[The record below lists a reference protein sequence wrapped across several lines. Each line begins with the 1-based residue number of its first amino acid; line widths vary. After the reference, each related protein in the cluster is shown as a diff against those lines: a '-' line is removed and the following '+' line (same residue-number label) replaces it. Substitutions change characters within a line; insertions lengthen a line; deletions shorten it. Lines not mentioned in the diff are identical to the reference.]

1 MKAQGKTSVL
11 EINAFETVLSDDPHD
26 CFGKGSTV
34 GIGAHCRR
42 KVSRATPSSNSQHG
56 FDTLIYRESGKV
68 KKGKR
73 PTLLWAA
80 STNSGSSALSES
92 ASPITLGSGVVF
104 LDEIAQLADH
114 GILLSVHTHAKAY
127 LTTSYL
133 VQLMSCT
140 PKSLLC
146 HEANHDT
153 AKKCWD
159 EAGQEVEGELG
170 AGLVDVAGGGVVQ
183 SGPGAAQ
190 ARRAAMRMKGATSI
204 VNE

>member
-1 MKAQGKTSVL
+1 MRAQGKTSVL

-26 CFGKGSTV
+26 CFGKGSAV
-34 GIGAHCRR
+34 GIGAHSRR
-42 KVSRATPSSNSQHG
+42 KVYRATPSSNSQHG

-80 STNSGSSALSES
+80 STNLGSSALSES

-104 LDEIAQLADH
+104 LDEIAQMADH
-114 GILLSVHTHAKAY
+114 GIVLSVHTHAKAY

-133 VQLMSCT
+133 VQLTLCT
-140 PKSLLC
+140 PKSLLR

-153 AKKCWD
+153 AKKWLD
-159 EAGQEVEGELG
+159 EAGQEDEGELG
-170 AGLVDVAGGGVVQ
+170 AGLVDVAGGGVVEF
-183 SGPGAAQ
+183 GPGVAQ
-190 ARRAAMRMKGATSI
+190 AR
-204 VNE
+204 